1 MAELNSTTAFGSLRI
16 DGTLLDS
23 SGDAGTSGQ
32 ILSSTATGTN
42 WITSSGG
49 ADNSISEYAQY
60 VGTGAEEDVHDA
72 TEAEVNWMSTTP
84 AFSSGTWSNNGTR
97 ITVPTTGIYLVTTN
111 WYLRGTGRR
120 PTIRIRLAVNG
131 TGIDEFCRHTY
142 IRVVESHSN
151 SSANMQTLLSLT
163 ANDTISVL
171 SIADAGDS
179 TPLASFLQKTESSIS
194 VVRLA

>member
-1 MAELNSTTAFGSLRI
+1 MAELKSTTANGSLRI

-32 ILSSTATGTN
+32 VLSSTATGTN
-42 WITSSGG
+42 WINSGG

-60 VGTGAEEDVHDA
+60 VGTGANADVHVA
-72 TEAEVNWMSTTP
+72 ETEINWMSTSP
-84 AFSSGTWSNNGTR
+84 AFSSGTWANNGIR

-111 WYLRGTGRR
+111 WYLLGTGRR

-131 TGIDEFCRHTY
+131 TGISEFCRNTY
-142 IRVVESHSN
+142 IRVSESHNN

-163 ANDTISVL
+163 ASDNISVM
-171 SIADAGDS
+171 SFGDAGDS
-179 TPLASFLQKTESSIS
+179 TPVVNLLKTQSSIS

>member
-42 WITSSGG
+42 WITSSG

-60 VGTGAEEDVHDA
+60 IGSSGTVDVYPA
-72 TEAEVNWMSTTP
+72 TETEIAWMNTTP
-84 AFSSGTWSNNGTR
+84 AFSNGTWSNNGTR
-97 ITVPTTGIYLVTTN
+97 ITVPTTGVYLITTN
-111 WYLRGTGRR
+111 WYLAGTGRR

-131 TGIDEFCRHTY
+131 TGISEFCRHTY
-142 IRVVESHSN
+142 IRRTANHNN

-163 ANDTISVL
+163 ANDTISVR
-171 SIADAGDS
+171 SIDDAGDN
-179 TPLASFLQKTESSIS
+179 TGVGMDLVKTDSSIS

>member
-32 ILSSTATGTN
+32 LLSSTATGTN
-42 WITSSGG
+42 WITSSG

-60 VGTGAEEDVHDA
+60 IGTGTNEDVHI

-97 ITVPTTGIYLVTTN
+97 ITVPTTGVYLVTTN
-111 WYLRGTGRR
+111 WYMAGTGRR

-131 TGIDEFCRHTY
+131 TGISEFCRHTY
-142 IRVVESHSN
+142 IRRTANHNN

-171 SIADAGDS
+171 SIGDAGDN
-179 TPLASFLQKTESSIS
+179 TPVANLVKTDSSIS

>member
-32 ILSSTATGTN
+32 LLSSTATGTN
-42 WITSSGG
+42 WITSGG
-49 ADNSISEYAQY
+49 VDNSISEYVQY
-60 VGTGAEEDVHDA
+60 VGAGTTTDVYLG
-72 TEAEVNWMSTTP
+72 TEAEIDWMNTTA

-97 ITVPTTGIYLVTTN
+97 ITVPTTGVYLVTTN
-111 WYLRGTGRR
+111 WYLIGSGRR
-120 PTIRIRLAVNG
+120 PTIRIRLSVNG
-131 TGIDEFCRHTY
+131 TGIGEFCRHTY
-142 IRVVESHSN
+142 IRITASHNN

-163 ANDTISVL
+163 ANDTIAVR
-171 SIADAGDS
+171 SIDDAGDS
-179 TPLASFLQKTESSIS
+179 TPTLNLVTSDSSIS

>member
-42 WITSSGG
+42 WITSSG

-60 VGTGAEEDVHDA
+60 IGTGTNEDVHI

-97 ITVPTTGIYLVTTN
+97 ITVPTTGVYLVTTN
-111 WYLRGTGRR
+111 WYLSGTGRR
-120 PTIRIRLAVNG
+120 TTIRIRLAVNG
-131 TGIDEFCRHTY
+131 NGINEFCRHTY
-142 IRVVESHSN
+142 MRITANHNN

-163 ANDTISVL
+163 ANDTISVR
-171 SIADAGDS
+171 SIDDAGDN
-179 TPLASFLQKTESSIS
+179 TGVGMDLVKTDSSIS

>member
-1 MAELNSTTAFGSLRI
+1 MAELKSTTANGSLRI
-16 DGTLLDS
+16 DGSLIDS

-60 VGTGAEEDVHDA
+60 IGTGTNEDVHI
-72 TEAEVNWMSTTP
+72 TEAEVNWMSTSP

-97 ITVPTTGIYLVTTN
+97 ITVPTTGVYLVTTN
-111 WYLRGTGRR
+111 WYLTGSGRR

-131 TGIDEFCRHTY
+131 TGINEFCRNTY
-142 IRVVESHSN
+142 IRVSESHNN
-151 SSANMQTLLSLT
+151 SSANMQTLLSLS

-171 SIADAGDS
+171 SFGDAGDS
-179 TPLASFLQKTESSIS
+179 FPVSTLAKGQSSIS